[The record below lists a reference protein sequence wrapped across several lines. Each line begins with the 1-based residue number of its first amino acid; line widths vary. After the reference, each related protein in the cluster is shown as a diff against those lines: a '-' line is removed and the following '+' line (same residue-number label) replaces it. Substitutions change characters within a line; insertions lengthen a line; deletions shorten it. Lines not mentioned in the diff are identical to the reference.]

1 MGSMRRAS
9 LGAVFFVCAIVI
21 ASPLPAQTYPDHPIK
36 LIVPSAPGGPTDIPA
51 RITAGFIPKLGQPG
65 VVENRPGAGG
75 ALGARSVASSP
86 PDGYT
91 LLVGNT
97 SVFAVNPA
105 VSTSAG
111 YDPLKDFAPVAKF
124 SESFQI
130 LVVDPSLRVTSVK
143 ELLDYIK
150 ANPGKLNYAHTGV
163 GGLPHLTAELFIART
178 GANIVGVPYRS
189 GGEAVTAVLGQ
200 NVQMTFE
207 AISILLPL
215 IREGK
220 VRALAVTSPAR
231 TPLAPDLP
239 TMMEAGVPNYEVT
252 TFNGIAAPAGTPA
265 PIIGKLNAAINEG
278 LLTAATKETLAK
290 LGAVASPGSPE
301 DFAAFIAAELAKWRS
316 VAQKR
321 QREDRLTRARS
332 PRRRCGSRSGS
343 CDQGA
348 LAGARLMPQ

>member
-9 LGAVFFVCAIVI
+9 LGAVFLVGAIVI

-51 RITAGFIPKLGQPG
+51 RMTAGFIPKLGQPG

-150 ANPGKLNYAHTGV
+150 ANPGKLNYAHTGI

-189 GGEAVTAVLGQ
+189 GGEAVTALLGH

-239 TMMEAGVPNYEVT
+239 TMMEAGVPNYGVT

-301 DFAAFIAAELAKWRS
+301 DFAAFIAAELAKWTS
-316 VAQKR
+316 VAQKANVKI
-321 QREDRLTRARS
+321 D
-332 PRRRCGSRSGS
+332 
-343 CDQGA
+343 
-348 LAGARLMPQ
+348 

>member
-278 LLTAATKETLAK
+278 LMTAATKETLAK

-316 VAQKR
+316 VAQKANVKI
-321 QREDRLTRARS
+321 D
-332 PRRRCGSRSGS
+332 
-343 CDQGA
+343 
-348 LAGARLMPQ
+348 

>member
-1 MGSMRRAS
+1 MMGSMRRAS
-9 LGAVFFVCAIVI
+9 LGAVFLVGAILL

-301 DFAAFIAAELAKWRS
+301 DFAAFIAAELAKWKS
-316 VAQKR
+316 VAQQANVKI
-321 QREDRLTRARS
+321 E
-332 PRRRCGSRSGS
+332 
-343 CDQGA
+343 
-348 LAGARLMPQ
+348 

>member
-1 MGSMRRAS
+1 MMGSMRRAS
-9 LGAVFFVCAIVI
+9 LGAVFLVGAILL

-150 ANPGKLNYAHTGV
+150 ANPGKLNYAHSGV

-215 IREGK
+215 IRDGK

-290 LGAVASPGSPE
+290 LGAVASPGSPQ

-316 VAQKR
+316 VAQKANVKI
-321 QREDRLTRARS
+321 D
-332 PRRRCGSRSGS
+332 
-343 CDQGA
+343 
-348 LAGARLMPQ
+348 

>member
-1 MGSMRRAS
+1 MRSMRRTA
-9 LGAVFFVCAIVI
+9 LGAVFFVTATVI
-21 ASPLPAQTYPDHPIK
+21 APPLSAQTYPDHPIK
-36 LIVPSAPGGPTDIPA
+36 LIVPSASGGPTDIPA
-51 RITAGFIPKLGQPG
+51 RMTAGFIPKLGQPG

-105 VSTSAG
+105 VSASAG
-111 YDPLKDFAPVAKF
+111 YDPLQNFAPIAKF

-130 LVVDPSLRVTSVK
+130 LVVHPSLPVTSVK
-143 ELLDYIK
+143 ELLDYIR
-150 ANPGKLNYAHTGV
+150 ANPGKLNYAHSGV

-215 IREGK
+215 IRDGK

-290 LGAVASPGSPE
+290 LGAVASPGSPQ

-316 VAQKR
+316 VAQKANVKI
-321 QREDRLTRARS
+321 D
-332 PRRRCGSRSGS
+332 
-343 CDQGA
+343 
-348 LAGARLMPQ
+348 

>member
-9 LGAVFFVCAIVI
+9 LGAVFFVCAILL

-150 ANPGKLNYAHTGV
+150 ANPGKLNYAHTGI

-265 PIIGKLNAAINEG
+265 PIIGKLNTTINEG

-316 VAQKR
+316 VAQKANVKI
-321 QREDRLTRARS
+321 D
-332 PRRRCGSRSGS
+332 
-343 CDQGA
+343 
-348 LAGARLMPQ
+348 

>member
-1 MGSMRRAS
+1 MRRAS

-189 GGEAVTAVLGQ
+189 GGEAVTALLGH

-278 LLTAATKETLAK
+278 LMTAATKETLAK

-301 DFAAFIAAELAKWRS
+301 DFAAFIAAEVAKWRS
-316 VAQKR
+316 VAQKANVKI
-321 QREDRLTRARS
+321 D
-332 PRRRCGSRSGS
+332 
-343 CDQGA
+343 
-348 LAGARLMPQ
+348 

>member
-1 MGSMRRAS
+1 MRSMRRTA
-9 LGAVFFVCAIVI
+9 LGAVFFVTATVI
-21 ASPLPAQTYPDHPIK
+21 APPLSAQTYPDHPIK

-143 ELLDYIK
+143 ELLAYIK

-215 IREGK
+215 IRDGK

-290 LGAVASPGSPE
+290 LGAVASPGSPQ

-316 VAQKR
+316 VAQKANVKI
-321 QREDRLTRARS
+321 D
-332 PRRRCGSRSGS
+332 
-343 CDQGA
+343 
-348 LAGARLMPQ
+348 

>member
-1 MGSMRRAS
+1 MGSIRRAS
-9 LGAVFFVCAIVI
+9 LGAVFLVCAIVI

-189 GGEAVTAVLGQ
+189 GGEAVTALLGQ

-316 VAQKR
+316 VAQKANVKI
-321 QREDRLTRARS
+321 D
-332 PRRRCGSRSGS
+332 
-343 CDQGA
+343 
-348 LAGARLMPQ
+348 